1 MPAHPARAANR
12 GRRRTLA
19 ANRVSLEGWG
29 WSGVPC
35 TPLWELEA
43 HAQKERPGSQPGNE
57 GRARFGRSPAFRAR
71 ALWQEMDWE
80 QLELNPRVVAALRKA
95 DIKSIKEV
103 LNLSGADLQRLMK
116 LSSAD
121 AECLLKTVSH
131 SLRRNCMLTALQ
143 LYQDK
148 DHFASQHQKLSL
160 GCSVLDNLLKGGIP
174 LVGITELAGESS
186 AGKTQISLQLCLC
199 VQYPYKYGGLESG
212 AVYVCTEDVFPSKR
226 LQQLIDQQHKLRAD
240 VPPEVIQKI
249 RFGNNIF
256 VEHAA
261 DLDTFHNCITKRISL
276 LLKRGMVRLVVIDSI
291 AALFRC
297 EFGASDSVLKARY
310 LQMFGAQLHS
320 LSTRFSTPVVC
331 INQVTDAV
339 GESEAAQ
346 CGCGSVDNKV
356 TPALGITWANHLLM
370 RLMVSRVSQRDQ
382 LSGAVFHHAGN
393 MRTLRVAFAPHLPP
407 SFCCYTVEL
416 EGVKGIK

>member
-1 MPAHPARAANR
+1 MPAHPPRAANR
-12 GRRRTLA
+12 GRRRTSA

-35 TPLWELEA
+35 TPLWEREA
-43 HAQKERPGSQPGNE
+43 HAQKEGPGSQPGNE

-131 SLRRNCMLTALQ
+131 SLRRNCVLTALQ

-174 LVGITELAGESS
+174 MVGITELAGESS

-212 AVYVCTEDVFPSKR
+212 AVYVCTEDAFPSKR

-276 LLKRGMVRLVVIDSI
+276 LLKRGM
-291 AALFRC
+291 
-297 EFGASDSVLKARY
+297 ARY

-346 CGCGSVDNKV
+346 CGCSSVDNKV

-382 LSGAVFHHAGN
+382 LSGAVFHHTGN
-393 MRTLRVAFAPHLPP
+393 VRTLRVAFAPHLPP